1 MAQILILL
9 TDFVINLVSSLGY
22 FGIFLAMT
30 IESAS
35 IPLPSEI
42 IMGIA
47 GYLVY
52 QGKMDL
58 FLAALVGAIGNI
70 TGSTIM
76 YFLGS
81 KGGRP
86 VIKRYGKYIHFTEEK
101 FEKVDKWFAKWG
113 DKIVFVSQ
121 LLPVV
126 RTFVSLPAG
135 ILKTNFLKFILY
147 TFTGAFIWCFALAW
161 VSSLLGPEWA
171 KISDYIHEFEIL
183 IVILLFAGLAYII
196 LKRLY
201 LFRNRSINKTNH

>member
-52 QGKMDL
+52 KGEMNL
-58 FLAALVGAIGNI
+58 LLAAFVGAIGNI

-81 KGGRP
+81 MGGRP
-86 VIKRYGKYIHFTEEK
+86 VIKKYGKYIHFSEEK
-101 FEKVDKWFAKWG
+101 FEKVDTWFAKWG
-113 DKIVFVSQ
+113 DKIVFISQ

-135 ILKTNFLKFILY
+135 ILKTNFPKFILY

-161 VSSLLGPEWA
+161 FSSLLGPEWE
-171 KISDYIHEFEIL
+171 KISDYIHEFEI
-183 IVILLFAGLAYII
+183 VIFILFILALAYII
-196 LKRLY
+196 FKRLY
-201 LFRNRSINKTNH
+201 RLRKKSLEQN

>member
-1 MAQILILL
+1 MAQILIAL
-9 TDFVINLVSSLGY
+9 TDFVINIVSSLGY
-22 FGIFLAMT
+22 FGIFLSMT

-47 GYLVY
+47 GFLVY
-52 QGKMDL
+52 KGEMNL
-58 FLAALVGAIGNI
+58 LIAALVGALGNI

-86 VIKRYGKYIHFTEEK
+86 VIRRYGKYIHFDEQK
-101 FEKVDKWFAKWG
+101 FDKVDKWFEKWG
-113 DKIVFVSQ
+113 DKVVFVSQ

-135 ILKTNFLKFILY
+135 ILKTNFPKFILY
-147 TFTGAFIWCFALAW
+147 TFTGAFIWCFVLAW
-161 VSSLLGPEWA
+161 GSSLLGPEWL
-171 KISDYIHEFEIL
+171 KISEYIHDFEI
-183 IVILLFAGLAYII
+183 VISILFVVALAYII

-201 LFRNRSINKTNH
+201 RFRQKTVQTN